1 MVSLDF
7 YAKVHKLIHISKFI
21 LKISKNFIF
30 IDMKTPEQIER
41 IKEYQKKYREE
52 NKLKHKELNRLWYVK
67 NKDKVKEQ
75 VKNYQKLRKS
85 KDPVFKLKANIRTMV
100 NNLLKNRGFTK
111 QSNTFSI
118 VGCSYGEFVLH
129 IEKQF
134 LPWMDWNNYG
144 LYNGTEGYGWDLDH
158 IIPMAS
164 AVTEEDVIRLNHY
177 SNLRPLCSKINRDI
191 KRDL

>member
-1 MVSLDF
+1 
-7 YAKVHKLIHISKFI
+7 
-21 LKISKNFIF
+21 
-30 IDMKTPEQIER
+30 MKTPEQIAAYKKYQKEYR
-41 IKEYQKKYREE
+41 EKNKETHKEWNKQWYLKNKEKVKRQVKEYQR
-52 NKLKHKELNRLWYVK
+52 
-67 NKDKVKEQ
+67 
-75 VKNYQKLRKS
+75 LRKTN
-85 KDPVFKLKANIRTMV
+85 DPVFKLKANIRTMV